1 MAATGP
7 EETTYFNDVVVY
19 DDSGSFYSTHQY
31 DKNVGFNYLFVM
43 NLLRFNTGYVY
54 KWTKE
59 EGFTVVPNSEGT
71 WPNGIDMIEDNLL
84 RKLPNERLNC

>member
-1 MAATGP
+1 
-7 EETTYFNDVVVY
+7 
-19 DDSGSFYSTHQY
+19 
-31 DKNVGFNYLFVM
+31 M

-71 WPNGIDMIEDNLL
+71 WPNGIDMIEDNLYVNYRMNGSIAKFSNGKRTDLVL
-84 RKLPNERLNC
+84 RTYLNGGL